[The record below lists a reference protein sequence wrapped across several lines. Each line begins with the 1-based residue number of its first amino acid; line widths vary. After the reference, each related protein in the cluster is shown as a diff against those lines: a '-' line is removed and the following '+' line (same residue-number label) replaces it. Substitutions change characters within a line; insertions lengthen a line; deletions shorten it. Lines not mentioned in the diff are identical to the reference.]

1 MTFFSCVL
9 FLLAVPLC
17 AVSSRGYVIFF
28 FHFLELQFKCLIEK
42 PKWKK
47 YLWPSID
54 LPNLGATALVVV
66 GIDFHFIDLPPAL
79 GKHSYAL
86 IISDNVL
93 IDSALQ
99 SGESYVCVWL

>member
-1 MTFFSCVL
+1 MPNRKTDM
-9 FLLAVPLC
+9 
-17 AVSSRGYVIFF
+17 
-28 FHFLELQFKCLIEK
+28 E
-42 PKWKK
+42 K

-54 LPNLGATALVVV
+54 LPNQGATALVVV

-99 SGESYVCVWL
+99 SGESYVCMAIVT